1 MNTKIIG
8 LWSYLIGIVL
18 AMATVFVDLG
28 DWATQALIVLGILV
42 GFFHHDSDDIIPLGL
57 IYLVLV
63 TAAETMGEL
72 VAIGSYVSDLAMAW
86 VNFLG
91 PVVLITFLIWGTPL
105 LLVRKKV

>member
-1 MNTKIIG
+1 MEPEKIG
-8 LWSYLIGIVL
+8 LWAYLIGIVL
-18 AMATVFVDLG
+18 AMATVFVDMG

-63 TAAETMGEL
+63 VAADAMSDL
-72 VAIGSYVSDLAMAW
+72 AVIGSYVSDLATAW

-91 PVVLITFLIWGTPL
+91 PVVLITFMIWGTPL

>member
-8 LWSYLIGIVL
+8 LWSYLIGMIL
-18 AMATVFVDLG
+18 AMATVFVDMG
-28 DWATQALIVLGILV
+28 DWTAQALIVLGILV

-63 TAAETMGEL
+63 VAADAMSDL
-72 VAIGSYVSDLAMAW
+72 AVIGSYVSDLATAW

-91 PVVLITFLIWGTPL
+91 PVVLTVFLIWGTPL
-105 LLVRKKV
+105 LLKGKKR